1 MNPQKTEEREREKES
16 SNTIFWNW
24 MQLSDVRRGRKE
36 ERWNESNSTMASTCF
51 GHRNPFFFS
60 PSLQRVAAMSDKNEQ
75 VQRITSEVHLF
86 CFYFFPSVSL
96 SRPPFF
102 VSAPSVFEV
111 ARWKEREPKKCER
124 SIDTRP
130 SVKSLVNF
138 SLSTDPRYFSFTK
151 FKFLGTKI
159 FEVEFELD
167 GLIYEYRIRHLIDN

>member
-1 MNPQKTEEREREKES
+1 MNPQKTEEREGERKFEHDILELDVAIRREKRAERREMERIQFNYGIDLFWS
-16 SNTIFWNW
+16 SKSFFFLA
-24 MQLSDVRRGRKE
+24 LSATCRGDVRQKRASVAYNERG
-36 ERWNESNSTMASTCF
+36 T
-51 GHRNPFFFS
+51 PF
-60 PSLQRVAAMSDKNEQ
+60 
-75 VQRITSEVHLF
+75 LF
-86 CFYFFPSVSL
+86 LFFPSVSL

-167 GLIYEYRIRHLIDN
+167 GLIYEYRILEF